1 MRDFLSNTS
10 FSTYDKN
17 DELLRIT
24 NVLYRLSSKEP
35 LVNLERRGEDLETIG
50 EKLRA
55 ARLERGLTIGDLQRI
70 TKIQRRYLEAI
81 EDNDFDAMPSDYYTR
96 TFIRQFSEAVGINPK
111 PLLRRLDGKPEK
123 SDLMNTM
130 SLSIPV
136 KGSRKSKYNETN
148 TKKTLI
154 RSYIPVTLLVLVV
167 MGIIGTISYAIFI
180 DSEKGPIVPM
190 PNKTTSL
197 ANPETAKTDSSDKKE
212 ASSKDSATE
221 STETSKEPNK
231 KDKKKKKQKEF
242 VLNSDTGDFVS
253 YTTKGM
259 EKPIKVT
266 FKGLEGPAWVGLQS
280 PVTQEL
286 FYQYTLQPGEE
297 VSAEAPE
304 DLNDLDIVIGAANN
318 VEISVNG
325 EKLNFNE
332 KTPTTGKKMITLK
345 TEESNLNS
353 TTNTNEQKE
362 VYE

>member
-1 MRDFLSNTS
+1 MIKLSFFT
-10 FSTYDKN
+10 F
-17 DELLRIT
+17 IC
-24 NVLYRLSSKEP
+24 KEP
-35 LVNLERRGEDLETIG
+35 LVDLERRGEDLETIG
-50 EKLRA
+50 EKLKA
-55 ARLERGLTIGDLQRI
+55 ARLDRGLTIGDLQRI

-81 EDNDFDAMPSDYYTR
+81 EDNDFDAMPSDYYKR
-96 TFIRQFSEAVGINPK
+96 TFIRQFAEAVGLNPK
-111 PLLRRLDGKPEK
+111 PLLRRLDGKPEQ
-123 SDLMNTM
+123 SDLSNGATH
-130 SLSIPV
+130 SIPV
-136 KGSRKSKYNETN
+136 KGSRKTKYNETN

-154 RSYIPVTLLVLVV
+154 RSYVPVTMLVLVV

-190 PNKTTSL
+190 PDKTTSL
-197 ANPETAKTDSSDKKE
+197 ATPETTKNSSSQKSE
-212 ASSKDSATE
+212 E
-221 STETSKEPNK
+221 STEQSEVDSTEASKETKK
-231 KDKKKKKQKEF
+231 KDKKKQKEF
-242 VLNSDTGDFVS
+242 VLETDTGDFVS
-253 YTTKGM
+253 YTAKSI

-280 PVTQEL
+280 PITQEI

-297 VSAEAPE
+297 VSEVAPE
-304 DLNDLDIVIGAANN
+304 DLDNLDIVIGAATN

-345 TEESNLNS
+345 TEESNLDS